1 MINQRRAF
9 NRYTTTTVLYSPPV
23 SGYWDNDNQWVTDAV
38 EPAIKIIATPLPYGN
53 RDEGVF
59 GEQLQARPELER
71 VPAFMG
77 FHTTMSLPIKSLI
90 MVYGTTYI
98 ILQVGHYDAAGFQK
112 HIGAKVQNLVLTE
125 GVVPRISE
133 EYVNQFVSCMNYK
146 LEDIEETPKLKRT
159 RTSNKSTI
167 NGWD

>member
-9 NRYTTTTVLYSPPV
+9 NRYTTTTVLYSPPIN
-23 SGYWDNDNQWVTDAV
+23 GYWDDDNQWVTDAV

-133 EYVNQFVSCMNYK
+133 EYVNQFVSCMKYK

-159 RTSNKSTI
+159 RTSKKSTI

>member
-9 NRYTTTTVLYSPPV
+9 NRYTTTDVLYSPPV
-23 SGYWDNDNQWVTDAV
+23 TGYWDDDNQWVTDAV
-38 EPAIKIIATPLPYGN
+38 EPAVKIKATPLPYGN

-71 VPAFMG
+71 IPAFMG
-77 FHTTMSLPIKSLI
+77 FHTTMSLPIKSLV

-98 ILQVGHYDAAGFQK
+98 LLQVGHYDAAGFQK

-125 GVVPRISE
+125 GTIPFVTE
-133 EYVNQFVSCMNYK
+133 EHVNQFVDCMKYEM
-146 LEDIEETPKLKRT
+146 EDIEEVVKPKSRKKKST
-159 RTSNKSTI
+159 STI

>member
-9 NRYTTTTVLYSPPV
+9 NRYTTTTVLYSPPIN
-23 SGYWDNDNQWVTDAV
+23 GYWDDDNQWITDAV

-77 FHTTMSLPIKSLI
+77 FHTTMSLPIKTLI

-98 ILQVGHYDAAGFQK
+98 ILQVGH
-112 HIGAKVQNLVLTE
+112 
-125 GVVPRISE
+125 
-133 EYVNQFVSCMNYK
+133 
-146 LEDIEETPKLKRT
+146 
-159 RTSNKSTI
+159 
-167 NGWD
+167 

>member
-9 NRYTTTTVLYSPPV
+9 NRYTTTTVLYSPPIN
-23 SGYWDNDNQWVTDAV
+23 GYWDNDNQWITNAV

-125 GVVPRISE
+125 GAIPFVTE
-133 EYVNQFVSCMNYK
+133 EHVNQFVDCMKYE
-146 LEDIEETPKLKRT
+146 LEDIEQLINSKI
-159 RTSNKSTI
+159 TSNKSTI

>member
-23 SGYWDNDNQWVTDAV
+23 NGYWDNDNQWVTNAV

-77 FHTTMSLPIKSLI
+77 FHTTMSLPIKSLV

-98 ILQVGHYDAAGFQK
+98 LLQVGHYDAAGFQK
-112 HIGAKVQNLVLTE
+112 HIGAKVQNLVLAEGAIPFVTE
-125 GVVPRISE
+125 E
-133 EYVNQFVSCMNYK
+133 HVNQFVDCMKYE
-146 LEDIEETPKLKRT
+146 LEDIEQVAKPKRT
-159 RTSNKSTI
+159 RTSKKSTI